1 MALPTTSMQADSF
14 DVSSHIPDACWLIY
28 VFIVIIII
36 IIVCYCYCYC
46 KPAALSTA
54 MVQADPTN
62 VRAATRAATCHIKMG
77 QLTEATAVLEAV
89 KATVPAGHPVPSDL
103 ASKQSDL
110 ELTKRMVTE
119 VLLLHVTAGSTICAD
134 PSVPADLTSKH
145 GNL

>member
-1 MALPTTSMQADSF
+1 MCIT
-14 DVSSHIPDACWLIY
+14 
-28 VFIVIIII
+28 
-36 IIVCYCYCYC
+36 
-46 KPAALSTA
+46 AALSTA

-110 ELTKRMVTE
+110 ELTKSMVAE
-119 VLLLHVTAGSTICAD
+119 VLCLHVIAVSTLCAGLSLLLISSANRAT
-134 PSVPADLTSKH
+134 
-145 GNL
+145 

>member
-1 MALPTTSMQADSF
+1 MC
-14 DVSSHIPDACWLIY
+14 I
-28 VFIVIIII
+28 
-36 IIVCYCYCYC
+36 
-46 KPAALSTA
+46 PAALSTA

-119 VLLLHVTAGSTICAD
+119 VLQRCLGLAGHMRCACLN
-134 PSVPADLTSKH
+134 SS
-145 GNL
+145 